1 MKVVILGPKK
11 YIATIRVSQP
21 DYQIRTRLSD
31 ALFVRVNL
39 NRGIE
44 GKSACGFLFRRKQH
58 QSWSKSKAKTF
69 SNSRHNQIHQ
79 DPGCTTRHPGTKVC
93 VGLKG
98 SWRELSSLYVPF
110 LIFFLRAYVFCC
122 VVLCGVLLSLTGLA
136 LVHQGVVAT
145 SGNDKADM
153 LSRQKHLGRVNLR
166 IQDGPNAAARDMFVR
181 H

>member
-21 DYQIRTRLSD
+21 DYQIRTKLSD

-58 QSWSKSKAKTF
+58 QSWSKAKTF

-98 SWRELSSLYVPF
+98 SWREFSSLYVLF
-110 LIFFLRAYVFCC
+110 KNFVLRAYVFCC

-136 LVHQGVVAT
+136 LVHQGIIAT
-145 SGNDKADM
+145 SGNNKAGM
-153 LSRQKHLGRVNLR
+153 LSRQKRLGRINLR
-166 IQDGPNAAARDMFVR
+166 IQDGPSAAARDMFVR